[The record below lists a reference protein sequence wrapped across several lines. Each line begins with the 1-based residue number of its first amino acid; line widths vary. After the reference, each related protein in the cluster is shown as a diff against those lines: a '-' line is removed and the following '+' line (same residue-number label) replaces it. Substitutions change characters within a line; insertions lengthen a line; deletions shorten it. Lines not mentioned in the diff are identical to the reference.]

1 MVYTKLEELLELTGT
16 YIHKQESIDLIT
28 RAYNRAYEL
37 HNGQFRKSG
46 EPYIIHPLNVA
57 CILAS
62 LHAGPSTICAGLLH
76 DVVEDTPITKEELE
90 KEFGSEIAE
99 IVDGVTKVGQ
109 LKFASLEQKQ
119 VENHQHMLLAM
130 AKDIRVIIVKLA
142 DRLHNI
148 RTLSSLREDK
158 RVRIA
163 RETLEIYAP
172 LAHKLGMFRI
182 KAELEDT
189 ALMYVEPVYYNK
201 ILNQIKCDNSARI
214 QNVDHTIDEIKKIL
228 EAENLHDYKIKGRI
242 KNIYSIYK
250 KMVNQNKDFKD
261 IYDILAIRIIVKS
274 IQECYQVLG
283 LIHAHYTPVPKR
295 FKDYIAVP
303 KPNMYQSLHTTVI
316 SADGFTFEVQ
326 IRTEEMDEIAENGV
340 AAHWAYK
347 ENVEYSKER
356 EQFEIASKLKWYAEL
371 LQFSE
376 EKNEDAKDYVETVK
390 EEILSTNVYVYTP
403 TGDVIDLPR
412 GATPLDFAYKIHT
425 NIGNKTVGA
434 IVNNHIVPLD
444 YELQN
449 GDIISIKT
457 NKNSFG
463 PSENW
468 LRIAKTSHARHKI
481 KNFLNRQNKDILLI
495 NGKQMLDEEFHLNKI
510 INYELNDDFAKKN
523 FSKNNINSL
532 EDLYLEIAKSNVSP
546 KTVVTKYLGPIS
558 DDNIHES
565 ISRQIERNTKIL
577 TTNSE
582 TGVVVEGL
590 TNPQL
595 KLGSCCNPIP
605 GDDILGYVTKGNGIV
620 VHHKYCKNVNS
631 FQHERLIPLEW
642 ATNPGRKYPVS
653 ITIYATSNLNL
664 LVEIMNVVSANGS
677 SILAISANSN
687 ANFESIV
694 KLKVMINN
702 LEDLEKMIVNLK
714 KIKYIYNIERDNLIA
729 IDKDDKDLL

>member
-1 MVYTKLEELLELTGT
+1 MIYHTLDDLLKLTGE
-16 YIHKQESIDLIT
+16 YIHKEESIELISK
-28 RAYNRAYEL
+28 AFNRANSL
-37 HNGQFRKSG
+37 HEGQFRKSG

-57 CILAS
+57 CILAG
-62 LHAGPSTICAGLLH
+62 LHAGPQTICAGLLH
-76 DVVEDTPITKEELE
+76 DVVEDTPITKEELA
-90 KEFGSEIAE
+90 KEFGVEIAE

-148 RTLSSLREDK
+148 RTLSSLAEEK

-182 KAELEDT
+182 KAELEDSS
-189 ALMYVEPVYYNK
+189 LMYVEPVFYNK
-201 ILNQIKCDNSARI
+201 ILTQIKSDNSARI

-228 EAENLHDYKIKGRI
+228 AKEGLEEYQIKGRI

-250 KMVNQNKDFKD
+250 KMVKQNKDFKD
-261 IYDILAIRIIVKS
+261 IYDILAIRIIVNT
-274 IQECYQVLG
+274 ITECYQVLG

-303 KPNMYQSLHTTVI
+303 KPNLYQSLHTTVI
-316 SADGFTFEVQ
+316 SEDGFTFEVQ
-326 IRTEEMDEIAENGV
+326 IRTVEMDDIAENGI

-376 EKNEDAKDYVETVK
+376 EKNEDAKDYVDTVK

-468 LRIAKTSHARHKI
+468 LRIAKTTHARHKI
-481 KNFLNRQNKDILLI
+481 KNFLNKQNRDILI
-495 NGKQMLDEEFHLNKI
+495 IHGKEMIDEEFRQSKI
-510 INYELNDDFAKKN
+510 TSYELTEEFAKKN
-523 FSKNNINSL
+523 FSKNNVNSL
-532 EDLYLEIAKSNVSP
+532 EDLYLEVAKSNVSA
-546 KTVVTKYLGPIS
+546 KTIVSKYAPQLEDGTIEQT
-558 DDNIHES
+558 IT
-565 ISRQIERNTKIL
+565 RQIERNTRIL

-590 TNPQL
+590 TSPQL

-605 GDDILGYVTKGNGIV
+605 GDDIVGYVTKGNGIV
-620 VHHKYCKNVNS
+620 VHNNNCKNINS
-631 FQHERLIPLEW
+631 FQRERLIPLSW

-687 ANFESIV
+687 ANFQSIV
-694 KLKVMINN
+694 KLKVMINSAF
-702 LEDLEKMIVNLK
+702 DLEKMIVNLK
-714 KIKYIYNIERDNLIA
+714 KIKYIFNIERDNLIA
-729 IDKDDKDLL
+729 VDKDDK

>member
-1 MVYTKLEELLELTGT
+1 MIYHTLDDLLKLTGE
-16 YIHKQESIDLIT
+16 YIHKEESIELIT
-28 RAYNRAYEL
+28 KAFNRANSL
-37 HNGQFRKSG
+37 HEGQFRKSG

-57 CILAS
+57 CILAN
-62 LHAGPSTICAGLLH
+62 LHAGPQTICAGLLH
-76 DVVEDTPITKEELE
+76 DVVEDTPITKEELA
-90 KEFGSEIAE
+90 KEFGNEIAE

-148 RTLSSLREDK
+148 RTLSSLAEEK

-182 KAELEDT
+182 KAELEDSS
-189 ALMYVEPVYYNK
+189 LNYVEPVFYNK
-201 ILNQIKCDNSARI
+201 ILTQIKSDNSARI

-228 EAENLHDYKIKGRI
+228 AKEGLENYQIKGRI

-250 KMVNQNKDFKD
+250 KMVKQNKDFKD
-261 IYDILAIRIIVKS
+261 IYDILAIRIIVNT
-274 IQECYQVLG
+274 ITECYQVLG

-303 KPNMYQSLHTTVI
+303 KPNLYQSLHTTVI
-316 SADGFTFEVQ
+316 SEDGFTFEVQ
-326 IRTEEMDEIAENGV
+326 IRTVEMDDIAENGI

-376 EKNEDAKDYVETVK
+376 EKNEDAKDYVDTVK

-468 LRIAKTSHARHKI
+468 LRIAKTTHARHKI
-481 KNFLNRQNKDILLI
+481 KNFLNKQNKDILIIHGKELI
-495 NGKQMLDEEFHLNKI
+495 DEEFRQSKI
-510 INYELNDDFAKKN
+510 TSYELTEEFAKKN
-523 FSKNNINSL
+523 FSKNNVNSL
-532 EDLYLEIAKSNVSP
+532 EDLYLEVAKSNVSA
-546 KTVVTKYLGPIS
+546 KTIVSKYAPELENGTI
-558 DDNIHES
+558 EQT
-565 ISRQIERNTKIL
+565 ISRQIERNNRIL

-590 TNPQL
+590 SSPQL

-605 GDDILGYVTKGNGIV
+605 GDEIVGYVTKGNGIA
-620 VHHKYCKNVNS
+620 VHNINCKNINS
-631 FQHERLIPLEW
+631 FQKERLIPLSW

-664 LVEIMNVVSANGS
+664 LVEIMNVVSINGS

-687 ANFESIV
+687 TNFQSIV

-702 LEDLEKMIVNLK
+702 SFDLEKMIVNLK
-714 KIKYIYNIERDNLIA
+714 KIKYIYNIERDNLIS
-729 IDKDDKDLL
+729 IEKE